1 MEDSMGAVESGL
13 SKMIG
18 ELGLGVALAIFGFGL
33 LGLLVRWLMRR
44 YDITSK
50 SIEDLMVSHSD
61 ERKAWLL
68 GQEKRDEGWQ
78 KTVCLIGENVKT
90 ANEKFIENAVIL
102 RENASENKEAHRY
115 QRDEHLKC
123 AELHNC
129 TLDAVKMLQKEHEA
143 HGKVLDKIS
152 NTLDEIKEVMITL
165 KNK

>member
-1 MEDSMGAVESGL
+1 MGVAETGL
-13 SKMIG
+13 SKLVG
-18 ELGLGVALAIFGFGL
+18 ELGLGIALAIFGFGL

-50 SIEDLMVSHSD
+50 SIEDLMASHGE
-61 ERKAWLL
+61 ERTAWIA
-68 GQEKRDEGWQ
+68 GQDKRDEGWQ
-78 KTVCLIGENVKT
+78 KTINLMGENIRT

-102 RENASENKEAHRY
+102 RENATDSKEAHRY